1 VALLREVLETD
12 LDVLFMHWT
21 DPEANR
27 MAAFAPADPS
37 DREAFDE
44 RWRRIR
50 ESDDSTALVIEVDG
64 KVVGSISSW
73 TNEGER
79 EVTYWIGREHWGKGI
94 ATRGLAEFLADVER
108 TRPSRHPRPMTTSA
122 LNVCSRNAGSAAL
135 EYAAPSQPAEE
146 RSSMKSSSVSTPDG
160 RASSRKLLRA
170 AVARLLGRKPEPERL
185 RKDDGGLG

>member
-1 VALLREVLETD
+1 
-12 LDVLFMHWT
+12 
-21 DPEANR
+21 

-79 EVTYWIGREHWGKGI
+79 EVTDWIGREHWGKGI
-94 ATRGLAEFLADVER
+94 ATRALAEFLADVER
-108 TRPSRHPRPMTTSA
+108 TRPIQASH
-122 LNVCSRNAGSAAL
+122 
-135 EYAAPSQPAEE
+135 
-146 RSSMKSSSVSTPDG
+146 G
-160 RASSRKLLRA
+160 R
-170 AVARLLGRKPEPERL
+170 
-185 RKDDGGLG
+185 

>member
-1 VALLREVLETD
+1 
-12 LDVLFMHWT
+12 
-21 DPEANR
+21 

-79 EVTYWIGREHWGKGI
+79 EVTYWIGRELGAKASPH
-94 ATRGLAEFLADVER
+94 A
-108 TRPSRHPRPMTTSA
+108 PSRSFSLTSNEHAPSRRPRPMTTSA

-135 EYAAPSQPAEE
+135 EHAAPSQPAEE
-146 RSSMKSSSVSTPDG
+146 RSSTKSSSVSTPDG
-160 RASSRKLLRA
+160 R
-170 AVARLLGRKPEPERL
+170 P
-185 RKDDGGLG
+185 

>member
-1 VALLREVLETD
+1 VALLREVTETD
-12 LDVLFMHWT
+12 LDVLFAHWT

-94 ATRGLAEFLADVER
+94 ATRALAEFLADVER
-108 TRPSRHPRPMTTSA
+108 TRPIQASTADDNVGSQRVLEKCGFRRVGARRAFATSR
-122 LNVCSRNAGSAAL
+122 G
-135 EYAAPSQPAEE
+135 EE
-146 RSSMKSSSVSTPDG
+146 LDEV
-160 RASSRKLLRA
+160 LF
-170 AVARLLGRKPEPERL
+170 RL
-185 RKDDGGLG
+185 DA